1 MLNSWMKEYN
11 SKKWSLG
18 CHFVASEKNNRFH
31 EGVKNTPYV
40 LMYGQRMRV
49 GLSSLN
55 LSPELLSKLETED
68 QLRSLLSV
76 PSSTTVP
83 IEVNLAE
90 HHRNADLSCSDD
102 EEHADEE
109 DSIMSDAYDITQSLA
124 LNDDTTQLQG
134 IWYTYIL
141 IILLIAL

>member
-1 MLNSWMKEYN
+1 
-11 SKKWSLG
+11 
-18 CHFVASEKNNRFH
+18 
-31 EGVKNTPYV
+31 
-40 LMYGQRMRV
+40 
-49 GLSSLN
+49 
-55 LSPELLSKLETED
+55 
-68 QLRSLLSV
+68 V

-90 HHRNADLSCSDD
+90 HNRNADLSCSDD

-109 DSIMSDAYDITQSLA
+109 DSNMSDAYDITQSLA